1 VQKWHGRW
9 IVAFAILAGVAFALP
24 ALAAGPSAAPPTP
37 EAAVRIH
44 DRTVFVLRV
53 DRGGQSAAER
63 ASRAGHALESV
74 VDGKEPPEGRVEESD
89 DVAVVYVGK
98 TPIVTLGPEDAAAS
112 ATGEPLHA
120 YASSVAALAQ
130 DGVRAEETRSTIAAT
145 VFSVSL
151 LVFSALLAFLLSRRV
166 SELGERARKWI
177 HANPHRIP
185 ALRLRHIEVIRP
197 HAIRGGVNIAL
208 GLAGLFAQIAIVY
221 GWLLIAL
228 SLFSV
233 TRGYTERLT
242 GFVLAPLWALVGR
255 VGSGLPVA
263 VVAVLSALAVGVLV
277 RFIEL
282 FFDSVAEGSTTL
294 AWLPRDLAAPT
305 STLARAGVVVVA
317 VVLAA
322 PLLTGTDDGALSRI
336 GVAVLVA
343 IGLASTPI
351 VASVAAGIPI
361 VFGRRLVVD
370 EFVSIGPHAGRVK
383 RVSLLSATLEATD
396 GSELRVPHLV
406 ALVRATR
413 VVGSAA
419 PVSLEVTVAATEA
432 QARIRERLLATAA
445 PLTTRARI
453 ELVALD
459 GDGARYRLTAC
470 QIEGAG
476 DLGSAVADALR
487 ADNVALG
494 RSRRE
499 PTRDAS

>member
-1 VQKWHGRW
+1 MQKRSCRW
-9 IVAFAILAGVAFALP
+9 TLALAILACIAFALP
-24 ALAAGPSAAPPTP
+24 ALAAEPSAPPGP
-37 EAAVRIH
+37 AAIVRIH
-44 DRTVFVLRV
+44 ERAVFSLKADRA
-53 DRGGQSAAER
+53 GQSAAVR
-63 ASRAGHALESV
+63 ASNAGQALESA
-74 VDGKEPPEGRVEESD
+74 VDANEPPEGRVEESD
-89 DVAVVYVGK
+89 GLAVVYVGK
-98 TPIVTLGPEDAAAS
+98 TPIVILGPEDATAS
-112 ATGEPLHA
+112 ETGEPLHA

-130 DGVRAEETRSTIAAT
+130 EGVRAEEKRSSIAAT

-166 SELGERARKWI
+166 SEFGERARKWI

-208 GLAGLFAQIAIVY
+208 GLAHLFTQIAIGY

-228 SLFSV
+228 SLFAA

-255 VGSGLPVA
+255 VGSALPVV
-263 VVAVLSALAVGVLV
+263 VVAVISALAVGVLV

-317 VVLAA
+317 VLLAA
-322 PLLTGTDDGALSRI
+322 PLLTGTDDGALSRV

-343 IGLASTPI
+343 VGLASTPI

-361 VFGRRLVVD
+361 VFGRRLVVG
-370 EFVSIGPHAGRVK
+370 EFVAIGPHAGRVK

-413 VVGSAA
+413 IVGSAA
-419 PVSLEVTVAATEA
+419 PVSLEITVAATEA
-432 QARIRERLLATAA
+432 QTRVRERLIAIAA
-445 PLTTRARI
+445 PLTTRARV

-459 GDGARYRLTAC
+459 GDGARYRLTGC
-470 QIEGAG
+470 RVEGAA
-476 DLGSAVADALR
+476 DLAAAVADALR
-487 ADNVALG
+487 ADDVALG
-494 RSRRE
+494 RSRAE
-499 PTRDAS
+499 PARDAS